1 MILESMTFTQNTGF
15 SLIDLSYNT
24 ATTLKMKNCTFENN
38 IGAQINLLLSTL
50 IDENSV
56 FSKNSNNASAGITL
70 NSGSVY
76 NGTGIKFYQQ
86 SAASGGAADIEKYSD
101 FICDNCEFLENKS
114 ESRGGVIFAMNDGF
128 YNITNSVFSY
138 NSSGNRGAVI
148 YASSSARES
157 YIFNSTFAYNEAYE
171 MGTIYLVESTLRLTS
186 SQFKY
191 NRSTTDSPGII
202 LLGSILRCHDVD
214 FMHQTGVSGSI
225 I

>member
-1 MILESMTFTQNTGF
+1 MIS
-15 SLIDLSYNT
+15 
-24 ATTLKMKNCTFENN
+24 ATIHPYDDEPSHCSVCVFYKLVLVVFRGSSVVRQKYISN
-38 IGAQINLLLSTL
+38 STSR
-50 IDENSV
+50 EV
-56 FSKNSNNASAGITL
+56 TNAECL
-70 NSGSVY
+70 QLFV
-76 NGTGIKFYQQ
+76 
-86 SAASGGAADIEKYSD
+86 
-101 FICDNCEFLENKS
+101 C
-114 ESRGGVIFAMNDGF
+114 
-128 YNITNSVFSY
+128 
-138 NSSGNRGAVI
+138 VI